1 MVIVVSKDFDEIIF
15 SLQQAINIK
24 IVRETWEDDRDYDVA
39 KNEAI
44 YFNIFGVV
52 WGYVT
57 WKLFLRSAFRGSSWN
72 EF

>member
-1 MVIVVSKDFDEIIF
+1 MVIVVSKDIDEIIF

-44 YFNIFGVV
+44 YFNISGVV
-52 WGYVT
+52 WGLCHFAVVEWT
-57 WKLFLRSAFRGSSWN
+57 W
-72 EF
+72 